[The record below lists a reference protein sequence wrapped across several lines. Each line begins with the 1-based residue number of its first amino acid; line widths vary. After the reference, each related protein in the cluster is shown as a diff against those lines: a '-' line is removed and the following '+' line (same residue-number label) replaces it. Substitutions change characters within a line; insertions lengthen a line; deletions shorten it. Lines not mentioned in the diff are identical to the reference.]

1 MSSRH
6 TREFG
11 LLLLHSDKF
20 ALFSSHD
27 YLPFAP
33 KNFRSNVETK
43 LINSMLLFLRIRR
56 NIRDIRGKYVLL
68 NKKIYPRMYLLSY
81 LKETILDND
90 PSCNDKI
97 MILKEKRNT
106 RFTVFNPR

>member
-43 LINSMLLFLRIRR
+43 LINSMLLFLRILE
-56 NIRDIRGKYVLL
+56 NIRDIRDKYVLL
-68 NKKIYPRMYLLSY
+68 NKKNTSQD
-81 LKETILDND
+81 ETILDND

-106 RFTVFNPR
+106 RFTVFNRR